1 MGGRYAYYDRDA
13 DIAWL
18 STGHAEHVVSEG
30 TSWGTIDHDE
40 ITGAVIGIEIHNAS
54 TRLPV
59 ALLSALPGPKG
70 HDDPTRPEGRCV
82 RAFYDRQADLVAID
96 LSEPGDVVDAID
108 VGRATVLVD
117 ADGAPRSIEI
127 VGVHGRGAAEAI
139 TAVVARWPQLDCS
152 GLLAAANAAR
162 AAPDREITVSSRV
175 D

>member
-1 MGGRYAYYDRDA
+1 MGGRYAYYDWDA
-13 DIAWL
+13 DIVWL
-18 STGHAEHVVSEG
+18 SAGQAEHVVSEG
-30 TSWGTIDHDE
+30 MPWGTIDHDE
-40 ITGAVIGIEIHNAS
+40 VTGAVVAIEIRNAS

-59 ALLSALPGPKG
+59 TLLSALPGPRKQG
-70 HDDPTRPEGRCV
+70 DPARPQVRFV

-96 LSEPGDVVDAID
+96 LNEPGDAVDAID

-127 VGVHGRGAAEAI
+127 VGVDRRGAAEAI
-139 TAVVARWPQLDCS
+139 TAVVARWPKLDRP

-175 D
+175 G